1 MSKVVEGLR
10 YSEDHEWVKVEG
22 GIAVI
27 GISDFAQKE
36 LGDIVFINV
45 PFVGDGVTAGVS
57 FADVESVKAVSEV
70 ISPVSGKVAEV
81 NEALVDAPETINEK
95 PYEAWIIRV
104 DEVTGTEELLSA
116 QEYEDL
122 VKEG

>member
-1 MSKVVEGLR
+1 MSFPNDLR
-10 YSEDHEWVKVEG
+10 YTRTHEWVKMEG
-22 GIAVI
+22 DSLLI
-27 GISDFAQKE
+27 GLTDFAQKE

-45 PFVGDGVTAGVS
+45 PFVGDAVAAGVS

-81 NEALVDAPETINEK
+81 NEALVDAPETINER

>member
-1 MSKVVEGLR
+1 MSFPKDLK
-10 YSEDHEWVKVEG
+10 YTKSHEWVKEDGDGVL
-22 GIAVI
+22 I
-27 GISDFAQKE
+27 GLTDFAQKE

-45 PFVGDGVTAGVS
+45 PFVGDVVSAGTS

-70 ISPVSGKVAEV
+70 ISPVSGKVMEV
-81 NEALVDAPETINEK
+81 NEALVDAPEAINEK

-104 DEVTGTEELLSA
+104 NEVSETEELLSA
-116 QEYEDL
+116 QEYEVL

>member
-1 MSKVVEGLR
+1 MSFPNDLR
-10 YSEDHEWVKVEG
+10 YTRTHEWVKTEG
-22 GIAVI
+22 DSVLI
-27 GISDFAQKE
+27 GLTDFAQKE

-45 PFVGDGVTAGVS
+45 PFVGDGVAAGVS

>member
-1 MSKVVEGLR
+1 MSVPNDLR
-10 YSEDHEWVKVEG
+10 YTRTHEWVKMEG
-22 GIAVI
+22 DSLLI
-27 GISDFAQKE
+27 GLTDFAQKE

-45 PFVGDGVTAGVS
+45 PFVGDAVAAGVS

-81 NEALVDAPETINEK
+81 NEALVDAPETINER

>member
-1 MSKVVEGLR
+1 MSFPNDLR
-10 YSEDHEWVKVEG
+10 YTRTHEWVKTEG
-22 GIAVI
+22 DSLLI
-27 GISDFAQKE
+27 GLTDFAQKE

-45 PFVGDGVTAGVS
+45 PFVGDGVTAGAS

-104 DEVTGTEELLSA
+104 DEVTETEELLSA